1 MKKIVVFEDNGL
13 ELEQLEKKLN
23 KLIGSNQGFSDLEVK
38 YYSRSSDLFKLIEE
52 KPSVN
57 LFILDIFENGKNVGL
72 DILDAIKL
80 KYKDTTHVIINSNS
94 KSNKDVVAA
103 VKRGADHYLV
113 KGFEED
119 ELELALEC
127 YLVEDEADQLVYN
140 GLDMVGETMIKIK
153 DEMPALI
160 ESTAKCVFVHGETGS
175 GKEMVAEIIKGYL
188 PAAVKER
195 FVTVN
200 CSQLKGDTVLS
211 ELFGHKKGSFT
222 GADKDKAGLIE
233 SASGSWLFLD
243 EIAELSL
250 EAQAML
256 LRAIENQ
263 TVKRVGA
270 NKEMKINVRFIAAT
284 KENLPK
290 RVKMGL
296 FREDLWNR
304 INQIPIEIPA
314 LKDRKSEIPVLAKF
328 LAKNIGD
335 GTYQIPKSTMILLQ
349 GYEWRTGNVR
359 ELKNCLVKMT
369 VKAGRKRTLSPAF
382 LELNNPESSSI
393 SSNVVMGG
401 STTIDFRETQN
412 FKVLSLKLFH
422 ALLKYIN
429 DEHGELS
436 SVKLSNKLGISRT
449 YLANMKAEIDKRIE
463 EETSE
468 DFEDTA

>member
-1 MKKIVVFEDNGL
+1 M
-13 ELEQLEKKLN
+13 
-23 KLIGSNQGFSDLEVK
+23 
-38 YYSRSSDLFKLIEE
+38 
-52 KPSVN
+52 
-57 LFILDIFENGKNVGL
+57 
-72 DILDAIKL
+72 
-80 KYKDTTHVIINSNS
+80 
-94 KSNKDVVAA
+94 
-103 VKRGADHYLV
+103 
-113 KGFEED
+113 
-119 ELELALEC
+119 
-127 YLVEDEADQLVYN
+127 
-140 GLDMVGETMIKIK
+140 
-153 DEMPALI
+153 
-160 ESTAKCVFVHGETGS
+160 
-175 GKEMVAEIIKGYL
+175 
-188 PAAVKER
+188 
-195 FVTVN
+195 
-200 CSQLKGDTVLS
+200 
-211 ELFGHKKGSFT
+211 
-222 GADKDKAGLIE
+222 
-233 SASGSWLFLD
+233 
-243 EIAELSL
+243 
-250 EAQAML
+250 
-256 LRAIENQ
+256 
-263 TVKRVGA
+263 
-270 NKEMKINVRFIAAT
+270 
-284 KENLPK
+284 PK